1 MSETITMNGQTAL
14 VTGAT
19 RGIGA
24 AIARALAARGMKV
37 TGTATSAAGAEKI
50 SAALAAFKGCRG
62 VVLDVCDAAASEA
75 LMADIVK
82 ENGALHVLVNNAG
95 ITRDNLAMRMK
106 DEEWDAV
113 LDTNLKAAWRLAR
126 AAIRPMMK
134 QRYGRIVS
142 ISSVVGASGNPGQAN
157 YAAAKAGLAGMSRA
171 LAREVGSRGITVNCV
186 APGFIDT
193 DMTAALP
200 DAQRQALAAQIPLG
214 CLGKPEDIAAAVAYL
229 ASPEAGYVTGV
240 QLHVNG
246 GMYMG

>member
-24 AIARALAARGMKV
+24 AIALALAARGMKV

-50 SAALAAFKGCRG
+50 SAALAAFDGCRG

-157 YAAAKAGLAGMSRA
+157 Y
-171 LAREVGSRGITVNCV
+171 V

-214 CLGKPEDIAAAVAYL
+214 HLGKPEDIAAAVAYL

-246 GMYMG
+246 GMYMA